1 MSNILDPFSLLSSLP
16 NLLPK
21 SKPILSSPQDGLTS
35 LIHSV
40 MSALAFRLV
49 AIDESSTSGTFENNV
64 LPDDWNKDGPGHY
77 TLRYRHEQSSLE
89 FIVKVLKLGNRTLI
103 NAIATEASRSIDID
117 YRLLRYRERARKNSV
132 WDDVCPNCLND
143 VC

>member
-117 YRLLRYRERARKNSV
+117 
-132 WDDVCPNCLND
+132 
-143 VC
+143 